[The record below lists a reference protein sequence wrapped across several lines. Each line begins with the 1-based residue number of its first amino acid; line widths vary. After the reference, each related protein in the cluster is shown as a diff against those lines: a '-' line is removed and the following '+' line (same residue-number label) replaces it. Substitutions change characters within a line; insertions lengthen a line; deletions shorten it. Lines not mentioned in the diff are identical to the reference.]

1 MNRREELDARL
12 LAVAAR
18 AVGFVGDDALG
29 AKVEACGAESGKS
42 TFHRDNPWLTT
53 LYLQGILA
61 GEDAQTDAR
70 KALLGDAARTES
82 APYRATQAEVDGTM
96 SHTDGA
102 PPRYGLDEARAVAA
116 ELDAACATEPNG
128 MTARRRR
135 RLAEARTAASVAW
148 LDWLDEREREALGL
162 EIDAL
167 GVLYDL
173 CVAITYGMNRRGVG
187 KVPALHVER
196 RQTRDGDW
204 IASSPDDIAS
214 ADMILDSLAV
224 QALLW
229 FTGAAR
235 RGVSEVCDF
244 EPVRRRVAE
253 PDSPDYIVGMV
264 QDAVAAVRGREL
276 RAGGAPT
283 LVKESL
289 DAPVADDEGNE
300 RTLLDTL
307 PTGDSDGERP
317 DSDQARFFANVMAAL
332 SPKLFRYFKLI
343 HAGTPKMKALEA
355 IGAKS
360 AHFVEREAK
369 ALVSELAKHDG
380 DDFRE
385 LANLLVE
392 LCGK

>member
-1 MNRREELDARL
+1 MNRRDELDARL

-18 AVGFVGDDALG
+18 TVGFVGDCGLA
-29 AKVEACGAESGKS
+29 AKVAGCKTETGRTS
-42 TFHRDNPWLTT
+42 FHRDNPWLTT

-70 KALLGDAARTES
+70 MALLGDAARTE
-82 APYRATQAEVDGTM
+82 PKPCRTTQAHE
-96 SHTDGA
+96 S
-102 PPRYGLDEARAVAA
+102 PPRYGLEEARRVAA
-116 ELDAACATEPNG
+116 EFAAACAADPDG
-128 MTARRRR
+128 PSARRRR
-135 RLAEARTAASVAW
+135 LLAEARDEAGIAR
-148 LDWLDEREREALGL
+148 LDWLDERARDVIML

-204 IASSPDDIAS
+204 IAASPDDVAS

-224 QALLW
+224 QAFLW

-235 RGVSEVCDF
+235 RGTSEVCDF

-253 PDSPDYIVGMV
+253 PDSPAYIVGMV
-264 QDAVAAVRGREL
+264 QDAVAAARGREL
-276 RAGGAPT
+276 RTGGAPT
-283 LVKESL
+283 LVKERL
-289 DAPVADDEGNE
+289 DAPVAVDDEGGE
-300 RTLLDTL
+300 RTMLDTL
-307 PTGDSDGERP
+307 PADEASEADV
-317 DSDQARFFANVMAAL
+317 DSDQARFFAHVIGAL
-332 SPKLFRYFKLI
+332 SPKLYRYFKLI
-343 HAGTPKMKALEA
+343 RNGTPKMKALEA
-355 IGAKS
+355 VGAKS

-369 ALVSELAKHDG
+369 LLVAELAKHDD

-385 LANLLVE
+385 LANLLGSV
-392 LCGK
+392 CGK

>member
-1 MNRREELDARL
+1 MSRKGELDERL

-18 AVGFVGDDALG
+18 VVGFVGNDALS
-29 AKVEACGAESGKS
+29 AKVEACGAEAGKPS
-42 TFHRDNPWLTT
+42 FHRDNPWLTT

-70 KALLGDAARTES
+70 KGLIADSIRS
-82 APYRATQAEVDGTM
+82 N
-96 SHTDGA
+96 GA

-116 ELDAACATEPNG
+116 ELESACAAEPDG
-128 MTARRRR
+128 VTARRRR
-135 RLAEARTAASVAW
+135 QLAEARDAAGVAG
-148 LDWLDEREREALGL
+148 LDWVGDTGRRALAL

-204 IASSPDDIAS
+204 IAASPDDIAS

-224 QALLW
+224 QAFLW
-229 FTGAAR
+229 FTGASR
-235 RGVSEVCDF
+235 RGDSDVCDF

-253 PDSPDYIVGMV
+253 PDSADYIVGMV
-264 QDAVAAVRGREL
+264 QDAVAAARGREL
-276 RAGGAPT
+276 RANGAPM
-283 LVKESL
+283 LVKEHL
-289 DAPVADDEGNE
+289 DAPVAADDEGGE
-300 RTLLDTL
+300 RTMLDTL
-307 PTGDSDGERP
+307 PNGETDEEQP
-317 DSDQARFFANVMAAL
+317 DFDRARFFANVIGTL

-343 HAGTPKMKALEA
+343 RSGTPKMKALEEV
-355 IGAKS
+355 GARS
-360 AHFVEREAK
+360 AHFVERETR
-369 ALVSELAKHDG
+369 ALIAELEKHAG
-380 DDFRE
+380 EDFRE
-385 LANLLVE
+385 LANLLGA

>member
-1 MNRREELDARL
+1 
-12 LAVAAR
+12 
-18 AVGFVGDDALG
+18 
-29 AKVEACGAESGKS
+29 
-42 TFHRDNPWLTT
+42 
-53 LYLQGILA
+53 
-61 GEDAQTDAR
+61 
-70 KALLGDAARTES
+70 
-82 APYRATQAEVDGTM
+82 
-96 SHTDGA
+96 
-102 PPRYGLDEARAVAA
+102 
-116 ELDAACATEPNG
+116 

-204 IASSPDDIAS
+204 IAASPDDIAS

-224 QALLW
+224 QAFLW

-235 RGVSEVCDF
+235 RGASEVCDF

-253 PDSPDYIVGMV
+253 PDSADYIIGMV
-264 QDAVAAVRGREL
+264 QDAVAAARGREL

-283 LVKESL
+283 LVKEHL
-289 DAPVADDEGNE
+289 DAPIAADDEGGE

-307 PTGDSDGERP
+307 PGGESEEQRS
-317 DSDQARFFANVMAAL
+317 DSDQARFFANVVGAL
-332 SPKLFRYFKLI
+332 SPKLYRYFKLI
-343 HAGTPKMKALEA
+343 RNGTPKMKALEA
-355 IGAKS
+355 VGAKS

-369 ALVSELAKHDG
+369 ALVAELAKHEG
-380 DDFRE
+380 EDFRE
-385 LANLLVE
+385 LANLLE
-392 LCGK
+392 ALCGK